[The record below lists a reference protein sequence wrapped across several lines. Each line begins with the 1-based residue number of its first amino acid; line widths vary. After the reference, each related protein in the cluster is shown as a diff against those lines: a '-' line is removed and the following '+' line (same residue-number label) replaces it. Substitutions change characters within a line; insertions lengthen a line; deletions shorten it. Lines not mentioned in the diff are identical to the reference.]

1 MVLRKVKKTVV
12 YGSVL
17 VAHYGADLTD
27 KSTSSSSFS
36 SWGDDV
42 ILTPQFA
49 DSFLEVVLTGSA
61 RVSSNMSSGTS
72 YGRLRILIN
81 GQEEYMLD
89 NLIGG
94 YQQRSGNHTHQN
106 QQFGENNGRQNF
118 RIYGSGTAVYVNHLH
133 QPGTTNEQSIQCEV
147 ATSNSLNV
155 TFSEGFM
162 TVTELASE
170 GYNLT

>member
-1 MVLRKVKKTVV
+1 MVLKKVKKTVV

-17 VAHYGADLTD
+17 VAHYGADLSD
-27 KSTSSSSFS
+27 KSTSSSTFA
-36 SWGDDV
+36 SWGSPIV
-42 ILTPQFA
+42 LTPQYD

-61 RVSSNMSSGTS
+61 YVASNMSAGTS
-72 YGRLRILIN
+72 YGRLRIMVN

-106 QQFGENNGRQNF
+106 AQFGENNGRQNY
-118 RIYGSGTAVYVNHLH
+118 RIYGGGSTIYVNHLH
-133 QPGTTNEQSIQCEV
+133 SPGTSNEQTIQCEV

-155 TFSEGFM
+155 TFAEGFM
-162 TVTELASE
+162 TITELASE

>member
-36 SWGDDV
+36 SWGDAV
-42 ILTPQFA
+42 ILTPQFD

-61 RVSSNMSSGTS
+61 IVSENMPSGTS
-72 YGRLRILIN
+72 YGRLRILVN

-94 YQQRSGNHTHQN
+94 YQQRSGDHTHQN
-106 QQFGENNGRQNF
+106 QQFGENNARQNW
-118 RIYGSGTAVYVNHLH
+118 RIYGSGTAIYVNHLH
-133 QPGTTNEQSIQCEV
+133 QPGTNNEQSIQCEV

-155 TFSEGFM
+155 TFAEGFM